1 MLLLWTWWSL
11 VCCSS
16 KPSCIIVFLLWR
28 IIVRWCL
35 LLAVNGRGCM
45 TANMPFFFSPNV
57 LHAFFVGVQWQWY
70 VECCWDGCFQ
80 WMRWCSRAT
89 RSFLPSPRCSWPVL
103 WNWKLAPGCCW
114 SEWDPEGIYHASC
127 FVLAAQLARD
137 HAGIESSW
145 WTFLQ
150 TSVLLISLVR
160 WVLSH
165 EWIAEWFFFWIFPRE
180 VPASYFPVGDS

>member
-1 MLLLWTWWSL
+1 MGGVAWQQT
-11 VCCSS
+11 C
-16 KPSCIIVFLLWR
+16 
-28 IIVRWCL
+28 
-35 LLAVNGRGCM
+35 
-45 TANMPFFFSPNV
+45 FFFSPNV
-57 LHAFFVGVQWQWY
+57 LHAFCVGVQWQWY

-114 SEWDPEGIYHASC
+114 SEWVPKGIYHASC

-160 WVLSH
+160 WVCSAPSLFSIRLWRGHLLFSDCRHMSGLLNDFFGFFQERCLPAFPCGRLLVEHWTKSH
-165 EWIAEWFFFWIFPRE
+165 YRN
-180 VPASYFPVGDS
+180 